1 MSMLGRGLR
10 TALGAINR
18 PMPTKK
24 AGRGAEADAKKLFD
38 RDADTVLRSG
48 IENLGRKDLG
58 MDVDEQ
64 FKMLP
69 NTTQTIANNLMR
81 QGADGPSAVFRAMA
95 QSSDE
100 IDLEDIIDIAG
111 ADEVADSIITKLT
124 DKDGAFQ
131 LSIDEVKDLAQVYQK
146 SDVPNQRIMGELMTG
161 MLEGNFDGPS
171 MGALRNLPND

>member
-1 MSMLGRGLR
+1 MLGRGLR
-10 TALGAINR
+10 TFLGAINR

-81 QGADGPSAVFRAMA
+81 QGADGPSAVFRAIA
-95 QSSDE
+95 QSGDE

-111 ADEVADSIITKLT
+111 PDEVADSIITKLT

-161 MLEGNFDGPS
+161 FLSNDKA
-171 MGALRNLPND
+171 MGALGGMTE

>member
-1 MSMLGRGLR
+1 MLGRGLR

-24 AGRGAEADAKKLFD
+24 AGRGVEADAKKLFD

-100 IDLEDIIDIAG
+100 IDLEEILDLVPNN
-111 ADEVADSIITKLT
+111 EVADSIITKLT

-131 LSIDEVKDLAQVYQK
+131 LSIDEVKDLAKVYQQ

-161 MLEGNFDGPS
+161 FLSNDKA
-171 MGALRNLPND
+171 MGALGGLSE

>member
-1 MSMLGRGLR
+1 MLSRGLR

-24 AGRGAEADAKKLFD
+24 AGRGVEADAKKLFD

-161 MLEGNFDGPS
+161 FLSNDKA
-171 MGALRNLPND
+171 MGALGGLSE

>member
-1 MSMLGRGLR
+1 MLGRGLR

-24 AGRGAEADAKKLFD
+24 AGRGVEADAKKLFD

-100 IDLEDIIDIAG
+100 IDLEELLDLVPNN
-111 ADEVADSIITKLT
+111 EVADSIITKLT

-161 MLEGNFDGPS
+161 FLSNDKA
-171 MGALRNLPND
+171 MGALGGLSE

>member
-24 AGRGAEADAKKLFD
+24 AGRGAEVESKELFD
-38 RDADTVLRSG
+38 KDADNVLRSG
-48 IENLGRKDLG
+48 IENLSKKDFYDNPDFDDFIKKSSAGGEIQLEELL
-58 MDVDEQ
+58 DLV
-64 FKMLP
+64 P
-69 NTTQTIANNLMR
+69 NN
-81 QGADGPSAVFRAMA
+81 
-95 QSSDE
+95 
-100 IDLEDIIDIAG
+100 
-111 ADEVADSIITKLT
+111 EVADSIITKLI

-161 MLEGNFDGPS
+161 FLSNDKA
-171 MGALRNLPND
+171 MGALGGLSE

>member
-24 AGRGAEADAKKLFD
+24 AGRGAEVESKELFD
-38 RDADTVLRSG
+38 KDADNVLRSG
-48 IENLGRKDLG
+48 IENLSKKDFYDNPDFDDFIKKSSAGGEIQLEELL
-58 MDVDEQ
+58 DLV
-64 FKMLP
+64 P
-69 NTTQTIANNLMR
+69 NN
-81 QGADGPSAVFRAMA
+81 
-95 QSSDE
+95 
-100 IDLEDIIDIAG
+100 
-111 ADEVADSIITKLT
+111 EVADSIITKLI

-146 SDVPNQRIMGELMTG
+146 SDVPNQQIMGELITG

>member
-1 MSMLGRGLR
+1 MLGRGLR

-24 AGRGAEADAKKLFD
+24 AGRGVEADAKKLFD

-161 MLEGNFDGPS
+161 FLSNDKA
-171 MGALRNLPND
+171 MGALGGLSE

>member
-1 MSMLGRGLR
+1 MLSRGLR
-10 TALGAINR
+10 TALSAIYR

-24 AGRGAEADAKKLFD
+24 AGRGVEADAKKLFD

-161 MLEGNFDGPS
+161 FLSNDKA
-171 MGALRNLPND
+171 MGALGGLSE